1 MARCSVPVSED
12 DIKICQQELLQYVW
26 RFRFHHLCKRAAVGR
41 VYGVKGNGKPLGWEK
56 RHEWDLADA
65 GAKWFSNAGKT
76 LHHRLERI
84 RIFSGRPELLGI
96 QHSGERILWVWTS

>member
-26 RFRFHHLCKRAAVGR
+26 RFRFHHLCERSAVR
-41 VYGVKGNGKPLGWEK
+41 CIYGVKGNGKPLGWET

-65 GAKWFSNAGKT
+65 GAKCFSNAGKT
-76 LHHRLERI
+76 LHRRLGRI
-84 RIFSGRPELLGI
+84 CVFP
-96 QHSGERILWVWTS
+96 